1 MVTFKFPQLL
11 RFKAFPSTLLSPL
24 EVGLSIHSYSDYH
37 SNILT
42 QIIMPGSTLP
52 PFPNDVRTHPLL
64 IIDYE
69 LIKAGD
75 VGEVNRLWEAATTIG
90 FWYLKNH
97 GADQEVSNMFDMG
110 AETMALPFEERMK
123 FEQGDSGQSFGYKKA
138 GANAIDATGALDAAE
153 FINVSKDD
161 ALAYPQVIHRTYP
174 STVNVRMENT
184 IVPFVRKG
192 LEVSYVVLNIFNDK
206 LGLPKGTLEKL
217 HDMEEYS
224 GSETRCIRSPPAQ
237 VKEATKN
244 AVIGAHTD
252 FGSLSFLHNRLGG
265 LQVLPPGHEEWSY
278 IRPIPGHAVCNV
290 GDALALF
297 SGGILQSNIHRVV
310 PPPGV
315 QAEHE
320 RWSLVFFTR
329 PGNTKV
335 LRALVESSHV
345 IAEAVKKQPDR
356 NFETGSTAAEWFA
369 RRIKYQR
376 IGNRTGPESW
386 AASRGTEHTPTAA

>member
-1 MVTFKFPQLL
+1 
-11 RFKAFPSTLLSPL
+11 
-24 EVGLSIHSYSDYH
+24 
-37 SNILT
+37 
-42 QIIMPGSTLP
+42 MPGSTLP

-69 LIKAGD
+69 LIKVGD
-75 VGEVNRLWEAATTIG
+75 VEEINRLWEAATTIG

-97 GADQEVSNMFDMG
+97 NADQEVNDTFDMG
-110 AETMALPFEERMK
+110 AETMALPLEERMK
-123 FEQGDSGQSFGYKKA
+123 FEQGDSGRSFGYKKA
-138 GANAIDATGALDAAE
+138 GANAVDAAGNLDSVE

-161 ALAYPQVIHRTYP
+161 ALAYPQVVHRTYP
-174 STVNVRMENT
+174 STVNARMETT
-184 IVPFVRKG
+184 IAPFVRKS
-192 LEVSYVVLNIFNDK
+192 LEVTYVTLDIFNNK
-206 LGLPKGTLEKL
+206 LGLPKGTLERL
-217 HDMEEYS
+217 HDMEEHS
-224 GSETRCIRSPPAQ
+224 GSETRCIRSSPTQA
-237 VKEATKN
+237 KEAMKN
-244 AVIGAHTD
+244 PTLGAHTD

-278 IRPIPGHAVCNV
+278 IRPIPGHAVCNI

-310 PPPGV
+310 PPPGI

-329 PGNTKV
+329 PGNSQV

-345 IAEAVKKQPDR
+345 IAEAVKNRPEK
-356 NFETGSTAAEWFA
+356 NFETGSTAMEWFA

-376 IGNRTGPESW
+376 INNRTGPETW
-386 AASRGTEHTPTAA
+386 AASRGTEHTPTAV